1 MKKLL
6 FLLLTAVPLCA
17 AAQKSYWQIE
27 ETRPVMVTSLFF
39 DAFLDEFT
47 PLDHLTFD
55 PATGRIAY
63 YNGYIKTL
71 EPAPFSD
78 EGSPREWKITPRI
91 VDGKLKVLIYGSN
104 DNIGFLI
111 CKKIADNEAAFM
123 DKVKASKSFVSNAL
137 MEAIKEH
144 PSVDLDQGAVAGDA
158 VMVSLGD
165 YSLSLP
171 ANKYFI
177 TGDSRTGYRFL
188 LRSDKEW
195 ASDFKVLH
203 SENNMNDS
211 LDAQSFWPVARKGSL
226 WLCASPYYDWRK
238 KKKGIG
244 RYLLSNSMPVAG
256 GFVNMVT
263 AEKDSVA
270 QLIAML
276 PLFRSL
282 STDKKGISPAAY
294 NYPQRNIKGVDH
306 KVGELAFTLP
316 ERYRMRE
323 FSYGGS
329 NFYEFA
335 VMDGLAFSS
344 KDPNSSY
351 YPVEEL
357 DKKGNTSLRLADGGF
372 YALKNAR
379 LNTDIKKIRADFDR
393 DGIRVM
399 DQDESGILYH
409 YHGSFVLLRYFRKK
423 DTHYVYL
430 MKFEDPDSCL
440 LEFGRSK
447 GMLL

>member
-6 FLLLTAVPLCA
+6 FLLLTAIPLFS

-27 ETRPVMVTSLFF
+27 EAKPVMVTSLFF
-39 DAFLDEFT
+39 DAFLDGFT
-47 PLDHLTFD
+47 PLDHLTYD
-55 PATGRIAY
+55 PATERIAY
-63 YNGYIKTL
+63 YNAYTKTL

-78 EGSPREWKITPRI
+78 EDTPQEWKITPRI
-91 VDGKLKVLIYGSN
+91 VDGKLKILIYGSN

-111 CKKIADNEAAFM
+111 CKKVADNEPAFM
-123 DKVKASKSFVSNAL
+123 DKVKASKAFVSNEM
-137 MEAIKEH
+137 MEAIKAH
-144 PSVDLDQGAVAGDA
+144 PPVDLARGAVAANA
-158 VMVSLGD
+158 VAVSLGD

-177 TGDSRTGYRFL
+177 AGDDRSGYQFL
-188 LRSDKEW
+188 LRSGKEW
-195 ASDFKVLH
+195 AADFEITRSK
-203 SENNMNDS
+203 NNEQDS
-211 LDAQSFWPVARKGSL
+211 LEAKSFWPIARKESL
-226 WLCASPYYDWRK
+226 WLSAGPYYDWRK
-238 KKKGIG
+238 KKKGIS
-244 RYLLSNSMPVAG
+244 RYLLSNSMPLSG
-256 GFVNMVT
+256 GFVNMVS
-263 AEKDSVA
+263 AEKDS
-270 QLIAML
+270 IEPMIGML
-276 PLFRSL
+276 PVFRSL
-282 STDKKGISPAAY
+282 STDKKGISPQAY
-294 NYPQRNIKGVDH
+294 NYPQNNVKGVDH

-316 ERYRMRE
+316 ASYRIRE
-323 FSYGGS
+323 FSYGGG

-344 KDPNSSY
+344 KDSNSSY

-357 DKKGNTSLRLADGGF
+357 DKKGNTSLRLADGGL

-379 LNTDIKKIRADFDR
+379 LHTDVRKIRADFDR
-393 DGIRVM
+393 EGIKVM

-409 YHGSFVLLRYFRKK
+409 YHGSFFLLRYFHKK

-447 GMLL
+447 AMLL